1 MTSEE
6 LLMWGLGLLAASLL
20 LIVIEVF
27 VPSGGLISIVA
38 TGCGVTGLIF
48 LYRYSTAWGISGT
61 VAMFILGPL
70 AFGFALK
77 VWPSTP
83 IGRKMLGEKEPEEKE
98 ADRLAELAERERLLS
113 LIGVEGTVSTDLRPV
128 GQAMIDGKRLE
139 VLSESGIVRAG
150 TRVRITSVDSNQ
162 IKVRAV

>member
-1 MTSEE
+1 LTSEE

-20 LIVIEVF
+20 LIIIEVF

-38 TGCGVTGLIF
+38 AGCGVTGLIF
-48 LYRYSTAWGISGT
+48 LYRYSTAWGVSGT
-61 VAMFILGPL
+61 VAMFILGPM

-98 ADRLAELAERERLLS
+98 ADRLAELAERERMLS
-113 LIGVEGTVSTDLRPV
+113 LIGAQGTVVTDLRPV
-128 GQAMIDGKRLE
+128 GLAMFDGKRTE

-150 TRVRITSVDSNQ
+150 ATVRITSIDSNQ